1 MTSASPTRRR
11 HRILMFTGYY
21 LPYISGMT
29 IYAQRL
35 AEGLVRRGH
44 QVTILCSHHDARLPL
59 REDLDGV
66 QVVRSRVLFGFR
78 KGVVM
83 PLFWYDLQRLL
94 RDHDIF
100 HRHVPGLLDAYISTR
115 IARAMHKPV
124 IFTHHCD
131 IYLPFGLLND
141 AITAAMHTE
150 LRYAGELA
158 DLIIS
163 YSQDY
168 AAYSRFLSHNR
179 SKLRTVFPPIK
190 IGTPDDAQAQAWR
203 TRLGL
208 DGRRIIGF
216 AGRFA
221 ADKGGDVLL
230 RARAIE
236 NQMFVLGVNRFGL
249 DGKGLKYPKSTT
261 LIDPWGKKVSPTLEN
276 RQIGVEIF
284 DLDLEEVH
292 LCRKSFPILVDRVPG
307 FD

>member
-1 MTSASPTRRR
+1 
-11 HRILMFTGYY
+11 MFTGYY

-168 AAYSRFLSHNR
+168 AAYS
-179 SKLRTVFPPIK
+179 
-190 IGTPDDAQAQAWR
+190 
-203 TRLGL
+203 
-208 DGRRIIGF
+208 
-216 AGRFA
+216 
-221 ADKGGDVLL
+221 
-230 RARAIE
+230 
-236 NQMFVLGVNRFGL
+236 
-249 DGKGLKYPKSTT
+249 
-261 LIDPWGKKVSPTLEN
+261 
-276 RQIGVEIF
+276 
-284 DLDLEEVH
+284 
-292 LCRKSFPILVDRVPG
+292 
-307 FD
+307 